1 MGAAETV
8 ESDRH
13 FDRSDDT
20 EPRLISPQ
28 NGVNFFSKIF
38 LKPPMAEN
46 SQHFYEFGRF
56 RLRTADRVLLRD
68 QEIVPLTPKVFDI
81 LLVLVESSGQV
92 ISKDGLMKRVW
103 PDSFVE
109 EGNLTQNISLL
120 RKALGDGQNGHQ
132 YIETVARRG
141 YRFAAPVR
149 ESTESGLDSRNTT
162 STAVALN
169 GPTAVV
175 TSEAQPEALSGETV
189 DQTLAGRLKSNR
201 GAVLLSI
208 LALVAAVV
216 AILYFSRE
224 NKTANGTS
232 SIIESIAVLPFINE
246 AEDTEA
252 GYFSDEITESLVNNL
267 SQLPKLRVVPRS
279 VVLNYKGRETDP
291 RKIAR
296 DLNVRAV
303 LTGRVHRRGDTL
315 SIQVDLID
323 ATNVAQ
329 MWGQHYDRRVSDILL
344 VQEDIS
350 RDIFENLR
358 LKLSVEE
365 QKQLEAFSLYLKGR
379 NSWNKRTED
388 GLLHGIEYFQ
398 QAIEVDQAYAPAYAG
413 LADCYNMLVVY
424 GISQPKDAFPKAK
437 EAATK
442 ALSIDGTL
450 AEARTSLAF
459 IRHRWD
465 WGKEEAEKEFQLA
478 IKYKPTYAPAHQWYS
493 SYLVAVGRF
502 DDAIN
507 EAKRAQ
513 ELEPLSF
520 IGNSHLGWILYLAG
534 RYDESIAHCKRLLD
548 VDPNFFPARRYM
560 GLSYEQKDMY
570 PEAIDQFEQGVKL
583 SGSPLMLSL
592 LGHAYAASGK
602 KAEAR
607 RILAELDQQKQRY
620 VSPYTV
626 ATIYAGLGEK
636 DQAFKWLEKAFDER
650 DIWLMNMRVDPVLK
664 PIRSDQRFADLLQ
677 RIGLPR

>member
-1 MGAAETV
+1 MGEQT
-8 ESDRH
+8 
-13 FDRSDDT
+13 
-20 EPRLISPQ
+20 
-28 NGVNFFSKIF
+28 
-38 LKPPMAEN
+38 
-46 SQHFYEFGRF
+46 QHFYEFGRF
-56 RLRTADRVLLRD
+56 RVSAGDRLLLRD
-68 QEIVPLTPKVFDI
+68 QEVVQLTPKVFDI

-92 ISKDGLMKRVW
+92 ISKDGLMKKVW

-120 RKALGDGQNGHQ
+120 RKALGEGQNGHR

-141 YRFAAPVR
+141 YRFVAPVR
-149 ESTESGLDSRNTT
+149 ESLSDRLDSPRDNV
-162 STAVALN
+162 SAAVVVVEPA
-169 GPTAVV
+169 TDV
-175 TSEAQPEALSGETV
+175 TSESDTANVSREAVVQYVIGSL
-189 DQTLAGRLKSNR
+189 NR
-201 GAVLLSI
+201 HRRVGLVSLLFLI
-208 LALVAAVV
+208 VVAAGIVYFTRSGKVV
-216 AILYFSRE
+216 DGS
-224 NKTANGTS
+224 S
-232 SIIESIAVLPFINE
+232 SIIESIAVLPFVNE
-246 AEDTEA
+246 ASDSDAE
-252 GYFSDEITESLVNNL
+252 YFSDELTESLVNNL

-279 VVLNYKGRETDP
+279 VVLNYKGHETDP

-398 QAIEVDQAYAPAYAG
+398 KAIEVDQNYAPAYAG

-424 GISQPKDAFPKAK
+424 GISQPKDAFPRAK

-465 WGKEEAEKEFQLA
+465 WGRDEAEKEFQLA

-493 SYLVAVGRF
+493 SYLVAMGRF
-502 DDAIN
+502 DEAIA
-507 EAKRAQ
+507 EAKRAE

-520 IGNSHLGWILYLAG
+520 ISNSHLGWILYLAG
-534 RYDESIAHCKRLLD
+534 RYDEAIAHCKRLLD
-548 VDPNFFPARRYM
+548 VDPNFFPARRYL
-560 GLSYEQKDMY
+560 GLAYEQKGMY
-570 PEAIDQFEQGVKL
+570 AEAIDQFQQGVKL
-583 SGSPLMLSL
+583 SGSPLMMSL

-602 KAEAR
+602 RTEAQ

-626 ATIYAGLGEK
+626 ATIYAGLGDK
-636 DQAFKWLEKAFDER
+636 DQAFKWLEKAFEER
-650 DIWLMNMRVDPVLK
+650 DIWLMNMKVDPVLK
-664 PIRSDQRFADLLQ
+664 PIRSDQRFTNLVQ
-677 RIGLPR
+677 RIGLTP

>member
-1 MGAAETV
+1 MGE
-8 ESDRH
+8 R
-13 FDRSDDT
+13 
-20 EPRLISPQ
+20 
-28 NGVNFFSKIF
+28 
-38 LKPPMAEN
+38 

-56 RLRTADRVLLRD
+56 RINTGDRLLLRD
-68 QEIVPLTPKVFDI
+68 QEIVQLTPKVFDI
-81 LLVLVESSGQV
+81 LLALVETSGQV
-92 ISKDGLMKRVW
+92 ISKDSLMKRVW

-120 RKALGDGQNGHQ
+120 RKALGEGQNGHQ

-141 YRFAAPVR
+141 YRFIEPVR
-149 ESTESGLDSRNTT
+149 ESRDGGPDSTRDNA
-162 STAVALN
+162 SAAVA
-169 GPTAVV
+169 VV
-175 TSEAQPEALSGETV
+175 EPATELTSESEPVSASRGVAVQHVIGSLKRHRRVSLA
-189 DQTLAGRLKSNR
+189 TL
-201 GAVLLSI
+201 
-208 LALVAAVV
+208 LALVLAAAGIV
-216 AILYFSRE
+216 YFTRGG
-224 NKTANGTS
+224 KAVDGS
-232 SIIESIAVLPFINE
+232 SSVIESIAVLPFVNE
-246 AEDTEA
+246 ASDTDAE
-252 GYFSDEITESLVNNL
+252 YFSDEITESLVNNL

-279 VVLNYKGRETDP
+279 VVLNYKGHETDP

-329 MWGQHYDRRVSDILL
+329 MWGQHYDRRVSDLLL

-388 GLLHGIEYFQ
+388 GLLQGIDYFQ
-398 QAIEVDQAYAPAYAG
+398 KAIEVDQGYAPAYAG

-424 GISQPKDAFPKAK
+424 GISQPKEAFPKAK

-459 IRHRWD
+459 IKHRWD
-465 WGKEEAEKEFQLA
+465 WGREDAEREFQLA
-478 IKYKPTYAPAHQWYS
+478 IKSKPSYAPAHQWYS
-493 SYLVAVGRF
+493 SYLVAMGRF
-502 DDAIN
+502 DEAIA
-507 EAKRAQ
+507 EAKRAE

-520 IGNSHLGWILYLAG
+520 ISNSHLGWILYFAG
-534 RYDESIAHCKRLLD
+534 RYDEAIAHCKRLLD

-560 GLSYEQKDMY
+560 GLAYEQKGMY
-570 PEAIDQFEQGVKL
+570 SEAIDQFQQGVKL
-583 SGSPLMLSL
+583 SGSPLMMSL

-602 KAEAR
+602 KAEAQ
-607 RILAELDQQKQRY
+607 RILAELAQQKQRY

-636 DQAFKWLEKAFDER
+636 DQAFKWLEKAFEER
-650 DIWLMNMRVDPVLK
+650 DIWLMNLKVDPVLK
-664 PIRSDQRFADLLQ
+664 NLRSDQRFTNLLQ
-677 RIGLPR
+677 RIGLTQ

>member
-1 MGAAETV
+1 MSE
-8 ESDRH
+8 H
-13 FDRSDDT
+13 
-20 EPRLISPQ
+20 
-28 NGVNFFSKIF
+28 
-38 LKPPMAEN
+38 

-56 RLRTADRVLLRD
+56 RINTGDRVLLRD

-120 RKALGDGQNGHQ
+120 RKALGVGQNGHQ

-141 YRFAAPVR
+141 YRFVAPVR
-149 ESTESGLDSRNTT
+149 ELRDSGFDARDKVSA
-162 STAVALN
+162 AVAVIK
-169 GPTAVV
+169 PAAVV
-175 TSEAQPEALSGETV
+175 TSETETASVSRDAALQNVIGSLKHHRA
-189 DQTLAGRLKSNR
+189 LALVS
-201 GAVLLSI
+201 L
-208 LALVAAVV
+208 LALVAAAAGIVYSTRGGKAV
-216 AILYFSRE
+216 DP
-224 NKTANGTS
+224 TS

-246 AEDTEA
+246 ASDADAE
-252 GYFSDEITESLVNNL
+252 YFSDEITESLVNNL

-279 VVLNYKGRETDP
+279 VVLNYKGHETDP

-296 DLNVRAV
+296 ELNVRAV

-329 MWGQHYDRRVSDILL
+329 MWGKHYDRRVSDILL

-365 QKQLEAFSLYLKGR
+365 QNQLEAFSLYLKGR

-388 GLLHGIEYFQ
+388 GLLQGIEYFRK
-398 QAIEVDQAYAPAYAG
+398 AIEVDQSYAPAYAG

-424 GISQPKDAFPKAK
+424 GLSQPKDAFPRAK

-450 AEARTSLAF
+450 AEAHTSLAF
-459 IRHRWD
+459 IKHRWD
-465 WGKEEAEKEFQLA
+465 WGREEAEKEFQLA

-493 SYLVAVGRF
+493 SYLVAMGRF
-502 DDAIN
+502 DEAIG

-534 RYDESIAHCKRLLD
+534 RYDEAIAHCKRLLD
-548 VDPNFFPARRYM
+548 VDPNFFPARRYL
-560 GLSYEQKDMY
+560 GLVYEQKGMY
-570 PEAIDQFEQGVKL
+570 REAIDQFQQGVKL
-583 SGSPLMLSL
+583 SGNPLMLSL

-602 KAEAR
+602 KSEAK
-607 RILAELDQQKQRY
+607 RILADLDKEKQRY
-620 VSPYTV
+620 VSPYTI
-626 ATIYAGLGEK
+626 ATIYAGLGDK

-650 DIWLMNMRVDPVLK
+650 DIWLMNMRVDPVLN
-664 PIRSDQRFADLLQ
+664 PIRSDQRFTNLLQ
-677 RIGLPR
+677 RIGLTP

>member
-1 MGAAETV
+1 MRE
-8 ESDRH
+8 H
-13 FDRSDDT
+13 
-20 EPRLISPQ
+20 
-28 NGVNFFSKIF
+28 
-38 LKPPMAEN
+38 

-56 RLRTADRVLLRD
+56 RIRTGDRVLLRD

-81 LLVLVESSGQV
+81 LLALVESSGQV
-92 ISKDGLMKRVW
+92 ISKDGLMKKVW

-120 RKALGDGQNGHQ
+120 RKALGEGQNGHH

-141 YRFAAPVR
+141 YRFVAPVR
-149 ESTESGLDSRNTT
+149 ESRDGEFESRDKASA
-162 STAVALN
+162 AVAVIE
-169 GPTAVV
+169 PAAVA
-175 TSEAQPEALSGETV
+175 TSETGTASVSRDAAVQNVIGSLKRHRALALVSM
-189 DQTLAGRLKSNR
+189 
-201 GAVLLSI
+201 
-208 LALVAAVV
+208 LALVAAAAGIVYSTRGGKAV
-216 AILYFSRE
+216 D
-224 NKTANGTS
+224 GTS
-232 SIIESIAVLPFINE
+232 SVIESIAVLPFINE
-246 AEDTEA
+246 AADTDAE
-252 GYFSDEITESLVNNL
+252 YFSDEITESLINNL

-279 VVLNYKGRETDP
+279 VVLNYKGHETDP

-296 DLNVRAV
+296 ELNVRAV

-329 MWGQHYDRRVSDILL
+329 MWGKHYDRRVSDILL

-388 GLLHGIEYFQ
+388 GLLQGIEYFQ
-398 QAIEVDQAYAPAYAG
+398 KAIEVDQSYAPAYAG

-459 IRHRWD
+459 IKHRWD
-465 WGKEEAEKEFQLA
+465 WGREEAEKEFQLA

-493 SYLVAVGRF
+493 SYLVAMGRF
-502 DDAIN
+502 DEAIG

-520 IGNSHLGWILYLAG
+520 ISNSHLGWILYLAG
-534 RYDESIAHCKRLLD
+534 RYDEAIAHCKRLLD
-548 VDPNFFPARRYM
+548 VDPNFFPARRYL
-560 GLSYEQKDMY
+560 GLAYEQKGMY
-570 PEAIDQFEQGVKL
+570 TEAVDQFQQGVKL
-583 SGSPLMLSL
+583 SGSPLMMSL

-602 KAEAR
+602 RSEAL
-607 RILAELDQQKQRY
+607 RILADLDKEKQRY

-636 DQAFKWLEKAFDER
+636 DQAFKWLEKAFEDR
-650 DIWLMNMRVDPVLK
+650 DIWLMNLRVDPLLK
-664 PIRSDQRFADLLQ
+664 SLRSDKRFTDLLQ
-677 RIGLPR
+677 RIGLAE

>member
-1 MGAAETV
+1 MG
-8 ESDRH
+8 
-13 FDRSDDT
+13 
-20 EPRLISPQ
+20 
-28 NGVNFFSKIF
+28 
-38 LKPPMAEN
+38 EN
-46 SQHFYEFGRF
+46 SRYFYEFGRF
-56 RLRTADRVLLRD
+56 RLDPDQRLLLRD
-68 QEIVPLTPKVFDI
+68 QEIVPLTPKVFEI
-81 LLVLVESSGQV
+81 LLVLVQDSGQV

-120 RKALGDGQNGHQ
+120 RKALGEGHNGHQ

-141 YRFAAPVR
+141 YRFVALVHETSGGDGSKTGDADPPGEKTLVGSSSGHAG
-149 ESTESGLDSRNTT
+149 STYSETIPSRNFI
-162 STAVALN
+162 SSLN
-169 GPTAVV
+169 RHSRVLVLSVLGLIAVV
-175 TSEAQPEALSGETV
+175 IAIAYF
-189 DQTLAGRLKSNR
+189 NR
-201 GAVLLSI
+201 DSKAV
-208 LALVAAVV
+208 
-216 AILYFSRE
+216 
-224 NKTANGTS
+224 NS
-232 SIIESIAVLPFINE
+232 SSVIESIAVLPFINE
-246 AEDTEA
+246 ASDTDAE
-252 GYFSDEITESLVNNL
+252 YFTDEITESLVNNL

-279 VVLNYKGRETDP
+279 VVMNYRGVDTDP

-323 ATNVAQ
+323 ATSVAQ

-379 NSWNKRTED
+379 NAWNKRTED
-388 GLLHGIEYFQ
+388 GLLQGIEYFRK
-398 QAIEVDQAYAPAYAG
+398 AIEVDQSYAPAYAG

-424 GISQPKDAFPKAK
+424 GLSQPKESFPKAK

-459 IRHRWD
+459 IKHRWD
-465 WGKEEAEKEFQLA
+465 WGREEAEREFQLA
-478 IKYKPTYAPAHQWYS
+478 IKYKPGYAPAHQWYS
-493 SYLVAVGRF
+493 SYLVAMGRF
-502 DDAIN
+502 DEAIDQ
-507 EAKRAQ
+507 AKRAQ

-534 RYDESIAHCKRLLD
+534 RNDEAIAHCKRLLD
-548 VDPNFFPARRYM
+548 VDPNFFPAHRYM
-560 GLSYEQKDMY
+560 GLAYEQKGMLK
-570 PEAIDQFEQGVKL
+570 EAIDEFEQGVKL

-602 KAEAR
+602 KAEAE
-607 RILAELDQQKQRY
+607 RILSDLDQQKQQRY
-620 VSPYTV
+620 VSPYTI
-626 ATIYAGLGEK
+626 ATIYAGLGDK
-636 DQAFKWLEKAFDER
+636 DQAFKMLEKAFEER
-650 DIWLMNMRVDPVLK
+650 DIWLMNLKVDPVL
-664 PIRSDQRFADLLQ
+664 IGLHSDQRFRDLLQ
-677 RIGLPR
+677 RIGLVP

>member
-1 MGAAETV
+1 MSE
-8 ESDRH
+8 H
-13 FDRSDDT
+13 
-20 EPRLISPQ
+20 
-28 NGVNFFSKIF
+28 
-38 LKPPMAEN
+38 

-56 RLRTADRVLLRD
+56 RINTGDRVLLRD

-120 RKALGDGQNGHQ
+120 RKALGVGQNGHQ

-141 YRFAAPVR
+141 YRFVAPVR
-149 ESTESGLDSRNTT
+149 ELRDSGFDARDKASA
-162 STAVALN
+162 AVAVIK
-169 GPTAVV
+169 PAAVV
-175 TSEAQPEALSGETV
+175 TSETETASVSRDAALQNVIGSLKHHRA
-189 DQTLAGRLKSNR
+189 LALVS
-201 GAVLLSI
+201 L
-208 LALVAAVV
+208 LALVAAAAGIVYSTRGGKAV
-216 AILYFSRE
+216 DP
-224 NKTANGTS
+224 TS

-246 AEDTEA
+246 ASDADAE
-252 GYFSDEITESLVNNL
+252 YFSDEITESLVNNL

-279 VVLNYKGRETDP
+279 VVLNYKGHETDP

-296 DLNVRAV
+296 ELNVRAV

-329 MWGQHYDRRVSDILL
+329 MWGKHYDRRVSDILL

-365 QKQLEAFSLYLKGR
+365 QNQLEAFSLYLKGR

-388 GLLHGIEYFQ
+388 GLLQGIEYFRK
-398 QAIEVDQAYAPAYAG
+398 AIEVDQSYAPAYAG

-424 GISQPKDAFPKAK
+424 GLSQPKDAFPRAK

-450 AEARTSLAF
+450 AEAHTSLAF
-459 IRHRWD
+459 IKHRWD
-465 WGKEEAEKEFQLA
+465 WGREEAEKEFQLA

-493 SYLVAVGRF
+493 SYLVAMGRF
-502 DDAIN
+502 DEAIG

-534 RYDESIAHCKRLLD
+534 RYDEAIAHCKRLLD
-548 VDPNFFPARRYM
+548 VDPNFFPARRYL
-560 GLSYEQKDMY
+560 GLVYEQKGMY
-570 PEAIDQFEQGVKL
+570 REAIDQFQQGVKL
-583 SGSPLMLSL
+583 SGNPLMLSL

-602 KAEAR
+602 KSEAK
-607 RILAELDQQKQRY
+607 RILADLDKEKQRY
-620 VSPYTV
+620 VSPYTI
-626 ATIYAGLGEK
+626 ATIYAGLGDK

-650 DIWLMNMRVDPVLK
+650 DIWLMNMRVDPVLN
-664 PIRSDQRFADLLQ
+664 PIRSDQRFTNLLQ
-677 RIGLPR
+677 RIGLTP

>member
-1 MGAAETV
+1 MSEQ
-8 ESDRH
+8 
-13 FDRSDDT
+13 
-20 EPRLISPQ
+20 P
-28 NGVNFFSKIF
+28 
-38 LKPPMAEN
+38 
-46 SQHFYEFGRF
+46 QHFYEFGRF
-56 RLRTADRVLLRD
+56 RVNTGDRLLVRD
-68 QEIVPLTPKVFDI
+68 QEIVQLTPKVFDI
-81 LLVLVESSGQV
+81 LLALVESSGQV
-92 ISKDGLMKRVW
+92 ISKDSLMKRVW

-120 RKALGDGQNGHQ
+120 RKALGEGQNGHQ

-141 YRFAAPVR
+141 YRFVEPVYESRDGGPDSTRVNASAAAAVVEPA
-149 ESTESGLDSRNTT
+149 TE
-162 STAVALN
+162 
-169 GPTAVV
+169 V
-175 TSEAQPEALSGETV
+175 TSESEPVSGSRAV
-189 DQTLAGRLKSNR
+189 GVQYVIGSLNRHPRVSLATL
-201 GAVLLSI
+201 
-208 LALVAAVV
+208 LALVLAAAGIV
-216 AILYFSRE
+216 YFTRGG
-224 NKTANGTS
+224 KAVDGS
-232 SIIESIAVLPFINE
+232 SSVIESIAVLPFVNE
-246 AEDTEA
+246 ASDTDAE
-252 GYFSDEITESLVNNL
+252 YFSDEITESLVNNL

-279 VVLNYKGRETDP
+279 VVLNYKGHETDP
-291 RKIAR
+291 RKVAR
-296 DLNVRAV
+296 ELNVRAV

-388 GLLHGIEYFQ
+388 GLLQGVEYFQ
-398 QAIEVDQAYAPAYAG
+398 KAIEVDQGYAPAYAG

-437 EAATK
+437 EAALK

-459 IRHRWD
+459 IKHRWD
-465 WGKEEAEKEFQLA
+465 WGREDAEREFQLA
-478 IKYKPTYAPAHQWYS
+478 IKSKPTYAPAHQWYS
-493 SYLVAVGRF
+493 SYLVAMGRF
-502 DDAIN
+502 DEAIA
-507 EAKRAQ
+507 EAKRAE

-520 IGNSHLGWILYLAG
+520 ISNSHLGWILYFAG
-534 RYDESIAHCKRLLD
+534 RYDEAIAHCKRLLD

-560 GLSYEQKDMY
+560 GLAYEQKGMY
-570 PEAIDQFEQGVKL
+570 VEAIDQFQQGVKL
-583 SGSPLMLSL
+583 SGSPLMMSL

-602 KAEAR
+602 KAEAQ
-607 RILAELDQQKQRY
+607 RILAELGQQKQRY

-636 DQAFKWLEKAFDER
+636 DQAFKWLEKAFEER
-650 DIWLMNMRVDPVLK
+650 DIWLMNLKVDPLFK
-664 PIRSDQRFADLLQ
+664 PIRSDSRFTNLLQ
-677 RIGLPR
+677 RIGLTP

>member
-1 MGAAETV
+1 MGEQT
-8 ESDRH
+8 
-13 FDRSDDT
+13 
-20 EPRLISPQ
+20 
-28 NGVNFFSKIF
+28 
-38 LKPPMAEN
+38 
-46 SQHFYEFGRF
+46 QHFYEFGRF
-56 RLRTADRVLLRD
+56 RVSAGDRLLLRD
-68 QEIVPLTPKVFDI
+68 QEVVQLTPKVFDI

-92 ISKDGLMKRVW
+92 ISKDGLMKKVW

-120 RKALGDGQNGHQ
+120 RKALGEGQNGHR

-141 YRFAAPVR
+141 YRFVAPVR
-149 ESTESGLDSRNTT
+149 ESLSDRLDSPGDNV
-162 STAVALN
+162 SAAVGVVEPA
-169 GPTAVV
+169 TDV
-175 TSEAQPEALSGETV
+175 TSESDTANVSREAVVQYVIGSL
-189 DQTLAGRLKSNR
+189 NR
-201 GAVLLSI
+201 HRRVGLVSLLFLI
-208 LALVAAVV
+208 VVAAGIVYFTRSGKVV
-216 AILYFSRE
+216 DGS
-224 NKTANGTS
+224 S
-232 SIIESIAVLPFINE
+232 SIIESIAVLPFVNE
-246 AEDTEA
+246 ASDSDAE
-252 GYFSDEITESLVNNL
+252 YFSDELTESLVNNL

-279 VVLNYKGRETDP
+279 VVLNYKGHETDP

-303 LTGRVHRRGDTL
+303 LTGRVHRRGDML

-398 QAIEVDQAYAPAYAG
+398 KAIEVDQNYAPAYAG

-424 GISQPKDAFPKAK
+424 GISQPKDAFPRAK

-465 WGKEEAEKEFQLA
+465 WGRDEAEKEFQLA
-478 IKYKPTYAPAHQWYS
+478 IKYKPSYAPAHQWYS
-493 SYLVAVGRF
+493 SYLVAMGRF
-502 DDAIN
+502 DEAIA
-507 EAKRAQ
+507 EAKRAE

-520 IGNSHLGWILYLAG
+520 ISNSHLGWILYFAG
-534 RYDESIAHCKRLLD
+534 RYDDAIAHCKRLLD

-560 GLSYEQKDMY
+560 GLAYEQKGMY
-570 PEAIDQFEQGVKL
+570 AEAIDQFQQGVKL
-583 SGSPLMLSL
+583 SGSPLMMSL

-602 KAEAR
+602 KTEAQ
-607 RILAELDQQKQRY
+607 RILAELDQQKRRY
-620 VSPYTV
+620 VSPYTI

-636 DQAFKWLEKAFDER
+636 DQAFKWLEKAFEER
-650 DIWLMNMRVDPVLK
+650 DIWLMNLKVDPVLK
-664 PIRSDQRFADLLQ
+664 NLRSDQRFANLLQ
-677 RIGLPR
+677 RIGLTQ

>member
-1 MGAAETV
+1 MGEQT
-8 ESDRH
+8 
-13 FDRSDDT
+13 
-20 EPRLISPQ
+20 
-28 NGVNFFSKIF
+28 
-38 LKPPMAEN
+38 
-46 SQHFYEFGRF
+46 QHFYEFGRF
-56 RLRTADRVLLRD
+56 RVSAGDRLLLRD
-68 QEIVPLTPKVFDI
+68 QEVVQLTPKVFDI

-92 ISKDGLMKRVW
+92 ISKDGLMKKVW

-120 RKALGDGQNGHQ
+120 RKALGEGQNGHR

-141 YRFAAPVR
+141 YRFVAPVR
-149 ESTESGLDSRNTT
+149 ESLSDRLDSPGDNV
-162 STAVALN
+162 SAAVVVVEPA
-169 GPTAVV
+169 TDV
-175 TSEAQPEALSGETV
+175 TSESDTANVSREAVVQYVIGSL
-189 DQTLAGRLKSNR
+189 NR
-201 GAVLLSI
+201 HRRVGLVSLLFLI
-208 LALVAAVV
+208 VVAAGIVYFTRSGKVV
-216 AILYFSRE
+216 DGS
-224 NKTANGTS
+224 S
-232 SIIESIAVLPFINE
+232 SIIESIAVLPFVNE
-246 AEDTEA
+246 ASDSDAE
-252 GYFSDEITESLVNNL
+252 YFSDELTESLVNNL

-279 VVLNYKGRETDP
+279 VVLNYKGHETDP

-398 QAIEVDQAYAPAYAG
+398 KAIEVDQNYAPAYAG

-424 GISQPKDAFPKAK
+424 GISQPKDAFPRAK

-465 WGKEEAEKEFQLA
+465 WGRDEAEKEFQLA
-478 IKYKPTYAPAHQWYS
+478 IKYKPSYAPAHQWYS
-493 SYLVAVGRF
+493 SYLVAMGRF
-502 DDAIN
+502 DEAIA
-507 EAKRAQ
+507 EAKRAE

-520 IGNSHLGWILYLAG
+520 ISNSHLGWILYLAG
-534 RYDESIAHCKRLLD
+534 RYDEAIAHCKRLLD
-548 VDPNFFPARRYM
+548 VDPNFFPARRYL
-560 GLSYEQKDMY
+560 GLAYEQKGMY
-570 PEAIDQFEQGVKL
+570 AEAIDQFQQGVKL
-583 SGSPLMLSL
+583 SGSPLMMSL

-602 KAEAR
+602 RTEAQ

-626 ATIYAGLGEK
+626 ATIYAGLGDK
-636 DQAFKWLEKAFDER
+636 DQAFKWLEKAFEER
-650 DIWLMNMRVDPVLK
+650 DIWLMNMKVDPVLK
-664 PIRSDQRFADLLQ
+664 PIRSDQRFTNLVQ
-677 RIGLPR
+677 RIGLTP

>member
-1 MGAAETV
+1 MSE
-8 ESDRH
+8 D
-13 FDRSDDT
+13 
-20 EPRLISPQ
+20 
-28 NGVNFFSKIF
+28 
-38 LKPPMAEN
+38 
-46 SQHFYEFGRF
+46 SQQFYEFGRF
-56 RLRTADRVLLRD
+56 RINTSNRVLLRD
-68 QEIVPLTPKVFDI
+68 QEVVPLTPKVFDI
-81 LLVLVESSGQV
+81 LLALVQSSGQV
-92 ISKDGLMKRVW
+92 VSKDGLMKKVW

-120 RKALGDGQNGHQ
+120 RKALGEGQNGHQ

-141 YRFAAPVR
+141 YRFVASVR
-149 ESTESGLDSRNTT
+149 EVCDALESARAIDT
-162 STAVALN
+162 
-169 GPTAVV
+169 
-175 TSEAQPEALSGETV
+175 
-189 DQTLAGRLKSNR
+189 
-201 GAVLLSI
+201 
-208 LALVAAVV
+208 VAAK
-216 AILYFSRE
+216 IESRPDVSAE
-224 NKTANGTS
+224 NKTATESRASLIQHIAGSVKRHTGISLAALALVLAAAAIVYFTRGGAAVDGS
-232 SIIESIAVLPFINE
+232 SSVIGSIAVLPFINE
-246 AEDTEA
+246 AADTDAE
-252 GYFSDEITESLVNNL
+252 YFSDELTESLVNNL

-279 VVLNYKGRETDP
+279 VVLNYKGKETDP

-296 DLNVRAV
+296 ELNVRAV

-388 GLLHGIEYFQ
+388 GLLQGIEFFRK
-398 QAIEVDQAYAPAYAG
+398 AIEVDQGYAPAYAG

-459 IRHRWD
+459 IKHRWD
-465 WGKEEAEKEFQLA
+465 WGGEEAEKEFQLA

-493 SYLVAVGRF
+493 SYLVAMGRF
-502 DDAIN
+502 DEAIA
-507 EAKRAQ
+507 EAKRAE

-520 IGNSHLGWILYLAG
+520 ISNSHLGWILYLAG
-534 RYDESIAHCKRLLD
+534 RYDEAIAHCKRLLE
-548 VDPNFFPARRYM
+548 VDPNFFPARRYL
-560 GLSYEQKDMY
+560 GLVYEQKGMY
-570 PEAIDQFEQGVKL
+570 KEAIDQFQQGAKL

-592 LGHAYAASGK
+592 LGHAYAASGNRS
-602 KAEAR
+602 EAL
-607 RILAELDQQKQRY
+607 RILSELDQQKQRY

-626 ATIYAGLGEK
+626 ATIYAGLGKK
-636 DQAFKWLEKAFDER
+636 DEAFKWLEKAFEER
-650 DIWLMNMRVDPVLK
+650 DIWLMNLAIDPVLK
-664 PIRSDQRFADLLQ
+664 PIRSDQRFANLLQ
-677 RIGLPR
+677 RIGLTR

>member
-1 MGAAETV
+1 MGV
-8 ESDRH
+8 Q
-13 FDRSDDT
+13 
-20 EPRLISPQ
+20 L
-28 NGVNFFSKIF
+28 
-38 LKPPMAEN
+38 
-46 SQHFYEFGRF
+46 QHFYEFGRF
-56 RLRTADRVLLRD
+56 RINTGDRVLLRD
-68 QEIVPLTPKVFDI
+68 QEIVQLTPKVFDI
-81 LLVLVESSGQV
+81 LVALVESSGQV
-92 ISKDGLMKRVW
+92 ISKDSLMKKVW

-120 RKALGDGQNGHQ
+120 RKALGEGQNGHQ
-132 YIETVARRG
+132 FIETVARRG
-141 YRFAAPVR
+141 YRFVAPVL
-149 ESTESGLDSRNTT
+149 ESRDGGPDSTRDNATASAAVVEPATEPT
-162 STAVALN
+162 SEGEPVSASQAVAVQYVIGGLKRHRRVSL
-169 GPTAVV
+169 A
-175 TSEAQPEALSGETV
+175 AL
-189 DQTLAGRLKSNR
+189 
-201 GAVLLSI
+201 
-208 LALVAAVV
+208 LALVLAAAGIV
-216 AILYFSRE
+216 YFTRGG
-224 NKTANGTS
+224 KAVDGS
-232 SIIESIAVLPFINE
+232 SSVIESIAVLPFVNE
-246 AEDTEA
+246 ASDTDAE
-252 GYFSDEITESLVNNL
+252 YFSDEITESLVNNL

-279 VVLNYKGRETDP
+279 VVLNYKGHETDP

-296 DLNVRAV
+296 ELNVRAV

-388 GLLHGIEYFQ
+388 GLLQGIDYFQ
-398 QAIEVDQAYAPAYAG
+398 KAIEVDQGYAPAYAG

-459 IRHRWD
+459 IKHRWD
-465 WGKEEAEKEFQLA
+465 WGREDAEREFQLA
-478 IKYKPTYAPAHQWYS
+478 IKSKPSYAPAHQWYS
-493 SYLVAVGRF
+493 SYLVAMGRF
-502 DDAIN
+502 DEAIA
-507 EAKRAQ
+507 EAKRAE

-520 IGNSHLGWILYLAG
+520 ISNSHLGWILYFAG
-534 RYDESIAHCKRLLD
+534 RYDDAIAHCKRLLD

-560 GLSYEQKDMY
+560 GLAYEQKGMY
-570 PEAIDQFEQGVKL
+570 AEAIDQFQQGVKL
-583 SGSPLMLSL
+583 SGSPLMMSL

-602 KAEAR
+602 KTEAQ
-607 RILAELDQQKQRY
+607 RILAELAEQKQRY

-626 ATIYAGLGEK
+626 ATIYAALGEK
-636 DQAFKWLEKAFDER
+636 DQAFKWLEKAFEER
-650 DIWLMNMRVDPVLK
+650 DIWLMNLKVDPVLK
-664 PIRSDQRFADLLQ
+664 NLRSDQRFANLLQ
-677 RIGLPR
+677 RIGLTQ

>member
-1 MGAAETV
+1 MG
-8 ESDRH
+8 ES
-13 FDRSDDT
+13 
-20 EPRLISPQ
+20 
-28 NGVNFFSKIF
+28 
-38 LKPPMAEN
+38 

-56 RLRTADRVLLRD
+56 RIRTGDRVLLRD
-68 QEIVPLTPKVFDI
+68 EEIVPLTPKVFDI
-81 LLVLVESSGQV
+81 LLALVESRGQI
-92 ISKDGLMKRVW
+92 ISKDRLMKRVW

-120 RKALGDGQNGHQ
+120 RKALGEGQNGHQ

-141 YRFAAPVR
+141 YRFIAPVL
-149 ESTESGLDSRNTT
+149 ESRVSELDSRNK
-162 STAVALN
+162 S
-169 GPTAVV
+169 GGGVV
-175 TSEAQPEALSGETV
+175 IGDAQ
-189 DQTLAGRLKSNR
+189 
-201 GAVLLSI
+201 
-208 LALVAAVV
+208 AA
-216 AILYFSRE
+216 SRE
-224 NKTANGTS
+224 AEPAAASREQSARNVISSLKQHRALAMTSVLVLAAAAAGIIYSTRSSKTVNGASTV
-232 SIIESIAVLPFINE
+232 IESIAVLPFVNE
-246 AEDTEA
+246 ASDADAE
-252 GYFSDEITESLVNNL
+252 YFSDKITESLVNNL

-279 VVLNYKGRETDP
+279 VVLNYKGHETDP
-291 RKIAR
+291 RTIAR
-296 DLNVRAV
+296 ELNVRAV

-398 QAIEVDQAYAPAYAG
+398 KAIEVDQSYAPAYAG

-424 GISQPKDAFPKAK
+424 GISQPKEAFPKAK

-442 ALSIDGTL
+442 ALSIDSTL

-459 IRHRWD
+459 IKHRWD
-465 WGKEEAEKEFQLA
+465 WGGEEAEKEFQLA

-493 SYLVAVGRF
+493 SYLVAMGRF
-502 DDAIN
+502 DEAIA

-534 RYDESIAHCKRLLD
+534 RYDEAIAHCKRLLD
-548 VDPNFFPARRYM
+548 VDPNFFPARRYL
-560 GLSYEQKDMY
+560 GLVYEQKGMY
-570 PEAIDQFEQGVKL
+570 KEAIDEFQQGVKL
-583 SGSPLMLSL
+583 SGNPLMMSL

-602 KAEAR
+602 KSEAK

-620 VSPYTV
+620 VSPYTI

-636 DQAFKWLEKAFDER
+636 DQAFKWLEKAYEER
-650 DIWLMNMRVDPVLK
+650 DIWLMNLRIDPVLK
-664 PIRSDQRFADLLQ
+664 PIRADQRFTNLVQ
-677 RIGLPR
+677 RIGLSQ

>member
-1 MGAAETV
+1 MGE
-8 ESDRH
+8 
-13 FDRSDDT
+13 
-20 EPRLISPQ
+20 Q
-28 NGVNFFSKIF
+28 
-38 LKPPMAEN
+38 

-56 RLRTADRVLLRD
+56 RVNTRDRLLVRD
-68 QEIVPLTPKVFDI
+68 QEIVQLTPKVFDI
-81 LLVLVESSGQV
+81 LLALVESSGQV
-92 ISKDGLMKRVW
+92 ISKDSLMKRVW

-120 RKALGDGQNGHQ
+120 RKALGEGQNGHQ

-141 YRFAAPVR
+141 YRFVAPVY
-149 ESTESGLDSRNTT
+149 ESGDGRTDSTRANA
-162 STAVALN
+162 SAPAAVVEPA
-169 GPTAVV
+169 TEV
-175 TSEAQPEALSGETV
+175 TSESEPVSAAREFGVQYVIGSLNRHRRASLA
-189 DQTLAGRLKSNR
+189 TL
-201 GAVLLSI
+201 
-208 LALVAAVV
+208 LALVLAAAGIV
-216 AILYFSRE
+216 YFTRGG
-224 NKTANGTS
+224 KTVDGGS
-232 SIIESIAVLPFINE
+232 SVIESIAVLPFVNE
-246 AEDTEA
+246 ASDTDAE
-252 GYFSDEITESLVNNL
+252 YFSDEITESLVNNL

-279 VVLNYKGRETDP
+279 VVLNYKGHETDP
-291 RKIAR
+291 RKVAR
-296 DLNVRAV
+296 ELNVRAV

-329 MWGQHYDRRVSDILL
+329 MWGQHYDRRVSDLLL

-388 GLLHGIEYFQ
+388 GLLQGVEYFQ
-398 QAIEVDQAYAPAYAG
+398 QAIEIDQGYAPAYAG

-424 GISQPKDAFPKAK
+424 GMSQPKDAFPKAK

-459 IRHRWD
+459 IKHRWD
-465 WGKEEAEKEFQLA
+465 WGREDAEREFQLA
-478 IKYKPTYAPAHQWYS
+478 IKSKPTYTPAHQWYS
-493 SYLVAVGRF
+493 SYLVAMGRF
-502 DDAIN
+502 DEAIA
-507 EAKRAQ
+507 EAKRAE

-520 IGNSHLGWILYLAG
+520 ISNSHLGWILYFAG
-534 RYDESIAHCKRLLD
+534 RYDEAIAHCKRLLD

-560 GLSYEQKDMY
+560 GLAYEQKGMY
-570 PEAIDQFEQGVKL
+570 AEAIDQFQQGVKL
-583 SGSPLMLSL
+583 SGSPLMMSL
-592 LGHAYAASGK
+592 LGHAYAASGN
-602 KAEAR
+602 KAEAQ

-620 VSPYTV
+620 VSPYTI

-636 DQAFKWLEKAFDER
+636 DQAFKWLEKAFEER
-650 DIWLMNMRVDPVLK
+650 DIWLMNLKVDPVLK
-664 PIRSDQRFADLLQ
+664 NLRSDQRFANLLQ
-677 RIGLPR
+677 RIGLTQ